1 MTRPSPSTS
10 TWLFVVGTLLAAS
23 SESTGQT
30 TRVSVASNGAQSDA
44 ASDSAAIS
52 LDGRFVAFESSATNL
67 VPGDTNGVADVFV
80 HDRATGHTTRVS
92 ISSAGAQSPEHS
104 TSPAISGDGRYVAFV
119 SRASSLVS
127 GDTACMVPGCSN
139 VYLHDR
145 LTGQVTLVSVS
156 VDGTP
161 PNGSSSSP
169 TVSGDGR
176 VVAFVSNAS
185 NMTAVD
191 LNGPRSDVFL
201 RDVRLGST
209 INVTGLAP
217 PLLSAPPVVAPAFGA
232 WGPSLSADGRFV
244 AFASDAGELVVGDS
258 NANCQVEYVGTGNC
272 VDVFVYDRALATIV
286 RASVNSQGAQMFY
299 GGYAPSLSA
308 DGRVVTFL
316 SPSADPDAATGFQ
329 CIVRGASTVYARDLQ
344 TGTTA
349 VISTSGGNCASSR
362 NHASVSAD
370 GRFVSFT
377 RLAQVAGERHQSVVA
392 DRLSGAER
400 RSNLSGVSGEPSGGV
415 GYLGSYALGLS
426 RDGRYALFTSSASN
440 LVAGDTNQ
448 CVPGT
453 DPGTCPDVFVRDMF
467 DDDGDT
473 MTNDWETFFGL
484 NPASAADATLDSDA
498 DGQTNA
504 EEFAAGTHPT
514 GLGYYTRY
522 FAEGAATDF
531 FDTRIAVANPN
542 PTAWASVLL
551 RFVKA
556 DGSFVTRLVAIPP
569 ERTYQLL
576 TDTLPELAGSAFST
590 AVETDVQVV
599 ADRLMWWGPS
609 GAYGTHAERS
619 LAGLSNTWYF
629 AEGATHSGFD
639 LFFLV
644 LNPNAT
650 SSSIRARYLLPNGS
664 TLERTY
670 VVPARSRFNI
680 WVDQELFG
688 GVAALANTDV
698 ATVFEVQN
706 GVPVMVERAMY
717 LTTPGGPMFG
727 AGHASAGSTTTQHR
741 WFFGEGA
748 TGPYFDEY
756 LLVVNPS
763 TSATTV
769 RVNYLLESGM
779 AYSKTYVVGP
789 RSRFTIWVDDE
800 TIPGQG
806 KVLADVALS
815 IRVDVLNGDGVVAE
829 RSMWWPGPT
838 SATWHE
844 AHNVLGS
851 PTSSRSWGFAEGA
864 VSDGPNP
871 VDTYFLIGND
881 EARPSTVRVRLL
893 FADATPPVSKIVTV
907 GPRSRL
913 NFNVR
918 QEFPAVTNRQFGAVV
933 ESVDFVPVPI
943 VVERAVYN
951 DANGVHWAAGTAAL
965 GTPIP

>member
-1 MTRPSPSTS
+1 MSAGGA
-10 TWLFVVGTLLAAS
+10 FA
-23 SESTGQT
+23 QT
-30 TRVSVASNGAQSDA
+30 TRVSVASDGTQANDESFTAVM
-44 ASDSAAIS
+44 S
-52 LDGRFVAFESSATNL
+52 LDGRFVAFQSAATNL
-67 VPGDTNGVADVFV
+67 VPDDTNAAWDVFV
-80 HDRATGHTTRVS
+80 HDRATGRTERVS
-92 ISSAGAQSPEHS
+92 VSSTGAQSPNGGG
-104 TSPAISGDGRYVAFV
+104 SPAISGDGRYVAFV
-119 SRASSLVS
+119 SGSNALVP
-127 GDTACMVPGCSN
+127 GDMACLGTGCSN
-139 VYLHDR
+139 IYLRDR
-145 LTGQVTLVSVS
+145 LAGQTTRVSVTQ
-156 VDGTP
+156 DGMP
-161 PNGSSSSP
+161 PNGSSHSP
-169 TVSGDGR
+169 TLSADGR
-176 VVAFVSNAS
+176 VVAFVSSAS
-185 NMTAVD
+185 NLTALD
-191 LNGPRSDVFL
+191 LNGPRPDVFE
-201 RDVRLGST
+201 RDLLLGST
-209 INVTGLAP
+209 INVTGMAPPLPLAP
-217 PLLSAPPVVAPAFGA
+217 PIVAPAFGA
-232 WGPSLSADGRFV
+232 WGPSLSADGRFL
-244 AFASDAGELVVGDS
+244 AFASDAGELVAGDT
-258 NANCQVEYVGTGNC
+258 NANCQIEYIGTGNC
-272 VDVFVYDRALATIV
+272 VDVFVYDRV
-286 RASVNSQGAQMFY
+286 RSTTVLASVNSEGVQIVH
-299 GGYAPSLSA
+299 GGYAPSLSG
-308 DGRVVTFL
+308 DGRIVAFL
-316 SPSADPDAATGFQ
+316 SPTADPDAATGPQ
-329 CIVRGASTVYARDLQ
+329 CIVKGASAVLARDLQ
-344 TGTTA
+344 NGTTA
-349 VISTSGGNCASSR
+349 VISTSGANCTSSR
-362 NHASVSAD
+362 AHPSVSAD

-377 RLAQVAGERHQSVVA
+377 RRLPLEKDQSLVTS
-392 DRLSGAER
+392 RLNGLER
-400 RSNLSGVSGEPSGGV
+400 RSNLSGLNGEPNGGA
-415 GYLGSYALGLS
+415 GYLGSSASGLS
-426 RDGRYALFTSSASN
+426 GDGRFALFTSSASN

-448 CVPGT
+448 CVEGA
-453 DPGTCPDVFVRDMF
+453 DPGTCSDIFVRDMF

-484 NPASAADATLDSDA
+484 NPASAADAGLDSDG

-504 EEFAAGTHPT
+504 QEFAAGTHPA
-514 GLGYYTRY
+514 GLGFYTRY

-531 FDTRIAVANPN
+531 FDTRIAVANPH
-542 PTAWASVLL
+542 PTATASVLL
-551 RFVKA
+551 RFVKP
-556 DGSFVTRLVAIPP
+556 DGSFITRLVAIPP

-599 ADRLMWWGPS
+599 ADRLMWWGPT

-650 SSSIRARYLLPNGS
+650 PSSIRVRYLLPNGS
-664 TLERTY
+664 TLERAYT
-670 VVPARSRFNI
+670 VPARSRFNI
-680 WVDQELFG
+680 WVDEELFG

-698 ATVFEVQN
+698 ATVFQVEN

-727 AGHASAGSTTTQHR
+727 AGHASAGSTTTEHR

-756 LLVVNPS
+756 LLLVNPS
-763 TSATTV
+763 ASSATV
-769 RVNYLLESGM
+769 RVNYLLESG
-779 AYSKTYVVGP
+779 ASYSKTYVVGP

-815 IRVDVLNGDGVVAE
+815 IRVDLLNGDGVVAE

-851 PTSSRSWGFAEGA
+851 PTSATRWGFAEGA

-881 EARPSTVRVRLL
+881 EALPSTVRVRLL

-913 NFNVR
+913 NVNVR
-918 QEFPAVTNRQFGAVV
+918 QEFPTVTNRQFGAVV
-933 ESVDFVPVPI
+933 ESVDFAPVPI